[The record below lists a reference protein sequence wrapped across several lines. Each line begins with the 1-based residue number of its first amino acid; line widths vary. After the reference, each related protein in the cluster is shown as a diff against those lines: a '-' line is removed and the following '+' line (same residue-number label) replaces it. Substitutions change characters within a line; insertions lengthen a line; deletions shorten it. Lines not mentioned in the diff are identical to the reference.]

1 MTTLLGAGASLMIR
15 VLAMTFAA
23 VLILLL
29 VSVAAVAQDAIA
41 VTPTGPAPVDDSWAA
56 SIALIKDSL
65 IATILAVIAGVMTW
79 ASSHAPAWLK
89 AIIDKLTTSE
99 AIEWDDHVR
108 LALGNAFDIAAAKVG
123 VTAENL
129 ATLEQKADFMSWAVG
144 ALRKYNKEIVAF
156 VDKDQNGVI
165 DLVEVELAKRGANPK
180 LFEVAPDPFPPAP
193 PAQMGFAEITPSPR
207 RVVTKT
213 KGAADLAAT
222 FAPRKRGTVVQ

>member
-79 ASSHAPAWLK
+79 ASSHAPTWLK

-144 ALRKYNKEIVAF
+144 ALKKYNKEIVAF

-207 RVVTKT
+207 RGVTKT

>member
-207 RVVTKT
+207 RGVTKT